1 VQHREALVLNALET
15 ILGDVLLNKVKVS
28 LVGADGVSEVILVD
42 GLLWVAYEGVDGL
55 DAAGGLEVLVL
66 DLRVKQRDQS
76 IVAVDFERLQ
86 DFYEDLF
93 EAFHVPV
100 LVDGRVDD
108 VRSEH
113 VLALLRQKINQIV
126 HRVKCI
132 WVAQVLVA
140 ESGEKLLKE
149 QIECGANCLTKF
161 LVLAGVECTVLGL
174 VGKGAAD

>member
-1 VQHREALVLNALET
+1 M
-15 ILGDVLLNKVKVS
+15 
-28 LVGADGVSEVILVD
+28 VD
-42 GLLWVAYEGVDGL
+42 GLLWVAHKGVDGL

-86 DFYEDLF
+86 DFDEDLF

-113 VLALLRQKINQIV
+113 VLALLRQKIN
-126 HRVKCI
+126 
-132 WVAQVLVA
+132 
-140 ESGEKLLKE
+140 
-149 QIECGANCLTKF
+149 
-161 LVLAGVECTVLGL
+161 
-174 VGKGAAD
+174 